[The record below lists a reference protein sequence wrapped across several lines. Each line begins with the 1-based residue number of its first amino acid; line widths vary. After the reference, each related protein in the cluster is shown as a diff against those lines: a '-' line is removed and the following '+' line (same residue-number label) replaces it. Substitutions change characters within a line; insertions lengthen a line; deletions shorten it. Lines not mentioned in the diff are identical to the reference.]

1 MRRSDTI
8 DILRVCMAYI
18 IVIYHLFL
26 IGIVIFPGGGIATE
40 FFFMVTGAL
49 MNRSL
54 CKNKEVSVW
63 QYIRKK
69 FSKILPIFLL
79 TTIGTFMV
87 IEIEN
92 RVSVERIFID
102 FFQSFFEF
110 IFLRMF
116 GWAESYFI
124 NPVTWYLSATL
135 FSLLLLYPIAK
146 KCRKECA
153 DFIFPMLSIA
163 LFSYLIK
170 QYGTVVTVS
179 VEYSYFS
186 LDLIKRAIAEIGFGF
201 SIYEFSIYLSNKN
214 FTKLGS
220 FILKIIEIFGYVSVL
235 IAAIFSLDAHYSLWI
250 VFSLGISIAISF
262 SARGLQLQLKSDML
276 KSLLSEYSLS
286 LYLSHYAVVLVCGK
300 VRSIFGISS
309 VVTLFLYLLFATI
322 VSIINIKLVK
332 IINRWIV
339 EVKNKI
345 IVS

>member
-1 MRRSDTI
+1 
-8 DILRVCMAYI
+8 
-18 IVIYHLFL
+18 
-26 IGIVIFPGGGIATE
+26 
-40 FFFMVTGAL
+40 
-49 MNRSL
+49 
-54 CKNKEVSVW
+54 
-63 QYIRKK
+63 
-69 FSKILPIFLL
+69 
-79 TTIGTFMV
+79 
-87 IEIEN
+87 
-92 RVSVERIFID
+92 
-102 FFQSFFEF
+102 
-110 IFLRMF
+110 
-116 GWAESYFI
+116 
-124 NPVTWYLSATL
+124 
-135 FSLLLLYPIAK
+135 
-146 KCRKECA
+146 
-153 DFIFPMLSIA
+153 
-163 LFSYLIK
+163 
-170 QYGTVVTVS
+170 
-179 VEYSYFS
+179 
-186 LDLIKRAIAEIGFGF
+186 
-201 SIYEFSIYLSNKN
+201 IYLSNKN